1 LNRQISYSQK
11 RGKKFPDISSAWF
24 CDLPEIFGK
33 HQGKELSD
41 RSFKKKNKRKGM
53 KKRGKA
59 SYSRRKIKI
68 LSFSLMNHNNQ

>member
-1 LNRQISYSQK
+1 
-11 RGKKFPDISSAWF
+11 
-24 CDLPEIFGK
+24 LPEILGK

-41 RSFKKKNKRKGM
+41 RSFKTKNKRKGM